1 MTFMKSFPG
10 RRHEILVMIDTG
22 TRYSIPKRSFFALA
36 FWNYQH
42 VGKLCRIK
50 KM

>member
-22 TRYSIPKRSFFALA
+22 TVLPKRSIFALA
-36 FWNYQH
+36 SWNYQH

>member
-1 MTFMKSFPG
+1 MTFMKYLPG
-10 RRHEILVMIDTG
+10 RRHEILVVMIDTG
-22 TRYSIPKRSFFALA
+22 TVLPKRSIFALA